1 MKNFKPTTNRTALIS
16 NELIEVHRYNL
27 GLNAQK
33 LLIGLAQSID
43 HTIDLFPEMQVD
55 IHGLW
60 EYLGITHRED
70 RYTLVRDALFEITK
84 NPLQIVVSEK
94 KWSSIPWMSVKYDE
108 SESRYV
114 RIKFHEDA
122 KPYLLKL
129 NEYTKIKGLYVV
141 NLNSAYA
148 TWLYPILKMVQT
160 KYHGSHTISIQRLKE
175 YTFTDNPK
183 ESPAYNIGNSS
194 TNNFLR
200 KVLGIAWNPKRQ
212 EFEVIKNSPLWEINE
227 KTDIIVSAGIVKEGR
242 KYSAVSFHV
251 VSKYTNEQKAIHE
264 RNGIKNQYVN
274 EIPKEGLQAQTRIPL
289 TTVYSLAKAQNTT
302 VAELCERLGYI
313 LKDGYAVKKMTK
325 EQYEKMQKAKEKEE
339 SKRGYR
345 QMTIEEVIRNMAK
358 K

>member
-1 MKNFKPTTNRTALIS
+1 MNFKPTKNRIALVS
-16 NELIEVHRYNL
+16 NEVLETHRYKL

-141 NLNSAYA
+141 KLNSAYA

-160 KYHGSHTISIQRLKE
+160 KYHGRHEISIQRLKE

-183 ESPAYNIGNSS
+183 ENPAYNTNRNSN
-194 TNNFLR
+194 NNFLKR
-200 KVLGIAWNPKRQ
+200 VLGIVWNTKKQ
-212 EFEVIKNSPLWEINE
+212 EFEIVENSPLWEINE
-227 KTDIIVSAGIVKEGR
+227 KTDITVAVDIVKER
-242 KYSAVSFHV
+242 QKYVAVSFHV
-251 VSKYTNEQKAIHE
+251 VSKYTDEQKAIQE
-264 RNGIKNQYVN
+264 KTGIKNSYVN

-289 TTVYSLAKAQNTT
+289 TTVYALAKAQNTT